1 MMRCT
6 RLGIFLAFV
15 LAACGG
21 TQNTPSESQIQVAP
35 RETTAARTATPA
47 PVVQQVD
54 PAVSFERAMRAAQS
68 GRASTA
74 RTEFE
79 TLLGDETF
87 GGLAAYN
94 LGVLAQSEGAL
105 SEATRYYDQA
115 LTNDPTLGAALMA
128 LIRIELSQ
136 NDFDGANLAYQ
147 RSLSRSQNHTSIRAA
162 GLLIALHRGN
172 FEAVIR
178 EARTILIQDESNID
192 AHYALSSAYHGL
204 GQTELARLVLGEAL
218 RREPDRADLHL
229 LQADIQMEQG
239 SDVAAI
245 QSLRDALNVD
255 PNFVEALNNLGVLLH
270 RARNDRE
277 AIRHL
282 ESAIQLRPD
291 FAEAYLNLSNAY
303 KGAGQLV
310 EAEQALRR
318 ALEVRPSLGQ
328 AYFGLGLLYLDT
340 EFPGMTR
347 TERLQ
352 AAVDN
357 LNQYRNQ
364 MRSAIP
370 RNDPAEEYINEAL
383 AALEAERQLEQSG
396 GNSGGFDDDDDDGVG
411 DDDGFDDDEFEDDGF
426 EDDGFEDDG
435 FEDEEWEDEE
445 WE

>member
-1 MMRCT
+1 M
-6 RLGIFLAFV
+6 LLALC

-21 TQNTPSESQIQVAP
+21 TQNTSNDAQIQVAP
-35 RETTAARTATPA
+35 RDAATPRTATPT
-47 PVVQQVD
+47 PVVPQVD

-79 TLLGDETF
+79 TLLGDETY
-87 GGLAAYN
+87 GSLAAYN

-105 SEATRYYDQA
+105 SEAARYYDQA
-115 LTNDPTLGAALMA
+115 LTADPTMGAALMA

-147 RSLSRSQNHTSIRAA
+147 RSLSRSQNDPGIRAA

-178 EARTILIQDESNID
+178 EARAILIQDESNID
-192 AHYALSSAYHGL
+192 AHYALSSAYYGL

-218 RREPDRADLHL
+218 RRDPDRADLFL

-303 KGAGQLV
+303 KGEGQLI

-357 LNQYRNQ
+357 LNQYRDQ
-364 MRSAIP
+364 MRSALP
-370 RNDPAEEYINEAL
+370 RDDPAEEYINEAL
-383 AALEAERQLEQSG
+383 AAIEAERQLEASG
-396 GNSGGFDDDDDDGVG
+396 SNSGFDDDDGFDDEEFE
-411 DDDGFDDDEFEDDGF
+411 DEFEDDGFEDDEFEDDGF
-426 EDDGFEDDG
+426 EDEEWDD
-435 FEDEEWEDEE
+435 EEWDDEEWE
-445 WE
+445 